1 MFFSVLDEEVPSPQD
16 NKKQEQETEEVHTAK
31 RQRSTDSHP
40 ETEENNSDATFTVPD
55 RPRRNASKQASQRI
69 TKQINQPLGSKMRRP
84 DDFDEINIKQEKIS
98 ILPQTDNDNV
108 ITEMLPPKIVPPKAG
123 KKTSFIIP
131 VAKIKEEKVDL
142 RVRSKRTK
150 SRKKKSSTS
159 SISSQD
165 NDVEVIKA
173 PHETIVYDLSDD
185 ESEKDRKLS
194 LEDKSMQELPEKHI
208 DNSKG
213 EKSLY
218 EDAVQDQSA
227 TKNCSVQLEP
237 LNLLERTYKISS
249 DGTVIMPPKESENE
263 DRPLNVTVVLSNND
277 EDNEK
282 INKKEAKE
290 VKPTTSYKNN
300 DLLFK

>member
-1 MFFSVLDEEVPSPQD
+1 
-16 NKKQEQETEEVHTAK
+16 
-31 RQRSTDSHP
+31 
-40 ETEENNSDATFTVPD
+40 
-55 RPRRNASKQASQRI
+55 
-69 TKQINQPLGSKMRRP
+69 MRRP
-84 DDFDEINIKQEKIS
+84 EDFDEINIKQEKIS
-98 ILPQTDNDNV
+98 ILPQTDNDK
-108 ITEMLPPKIVPPKAG
+108 TEMLPPKIVPPKAG
-123 KKTSFIIP
+123 KKTSVIIP

-142 RVRSKRTK
+142 PVRSKRTK

-194 LEDKSMQELPEKHI
+194 LEEKSMQELPEKHI

-263 DRPLNVTVVLSNND
+263 DRPLNVTVVISEND
-277 EDNEK
+277 ENKEK
-282 INKKEAKE
+282 INKKE